1 MVIVFIL
8 FHRLRVKPKL
18 DKVENAFATSKI
30 TIQVKQ
36 GDAPMEVK
44 LSAFLGNYD
53 RQTNKPSNR
62 LTN

>member
-1 MVIVFIL
+1 MVIVIIL
-8 FHRLRVKPKL
+8 RLRVKPKL

-44 LSAFLGNYD
+44 LSAFLGNCD